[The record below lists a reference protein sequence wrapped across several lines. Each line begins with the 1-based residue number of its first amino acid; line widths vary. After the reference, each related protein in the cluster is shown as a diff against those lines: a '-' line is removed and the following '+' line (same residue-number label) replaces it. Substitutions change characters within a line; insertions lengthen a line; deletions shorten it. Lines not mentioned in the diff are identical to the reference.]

1 MRAFLILVLLMA
13 LCFVAGALLAYPA
26 YLLVHPLN
34 EGWPFHRVAARLAML
49 LLLIGLVIVLRRLQV
64 SGRADWG
71 FGVPR
76 AQFIKTLLGALV
88 LGVLSMLPIA
98 AMLFALDVRELKSQV
113 SPGLA
118 DFALASGG
126 ALLAGLVVAFV
137 EETLLRG
144 AMFTAIARESGERVA
159 IGLTALIYAA
169 LHFLS
174 RVRIAHEDVEWD
186 SGLDILAGSFVTFT
200 HPGLIADSF
209 LALAAVGVLLGIIRA
224 RTGHIAACI
233 GVHAGWVC
241 VIGVLREL
249 SVRTPGG
256 AWSFLVGD
264 YDGVVGWLVFLWA
277 AIIAAACWY
286 YGRRTSPGATAA
298 SQSRAH
304 R

>member
-26 YLLVHPLN
+26 YLLVDPLN
-34 EGWPFHRVAARLAML
+34 ESWPFHRVAARLAML

-71 FGVPR
+71 CGVPR
-76 AQFIKTLLGALV
+76 AQFIRMLLGALV

-98 AMLFALDVRELKSQV
+98 AMLFALDVRELKSRV
-113 SPGLA
+113 WPGLA
-118 DFALASGG
+118 GFALAGGG

-144 AMFTAIARESGERVA
+144 AMFTAIARESGERIA

-174 RVRIAHEDVEWD
+174 RVRSPTRMSSGAD
-186 SGLDILAGSFVTFT
+186 GLDILAGSFVTFT
-200 HPGLIADSF
+200 HPGVIADSF

-241 VIGVLREL
+241 VIGVLRRAL
-249 SVRTPGG
+249 G
-256 AWSFLVGD
+256 AHP
-264 YDGVVGWLVFLWA
+264 
-277 AIIAAACWY
+277 
-286 YGRRTSPGATAA
+286 GRRVVLP
-298 SQSRAH
+298 R
-304 R
+304 RRL